1 MGLMGLMG
9 LMGGWESAMGSA
21 EIEFLTGWGKCFS
34 GQGRKKDRVIGKK
47 ERGKTTFSPIVQSHR
62 YERSE
67 ILLAHRRK

>member
-34 GQGRKKDRVIGKK
+34 GQGRKKNQVIGEKK
-47 ERGKTTFSPIVQSHR
+47 GGKRGEEKKTKEKQDT
-62 YERSE
+62 
-67 ILLAHRRK
+67 